1 MKIAFLD
8 RDGTINKD
16 YPDAE
21 WTQIEDPE
29 ILPGAIEG
37 MRELLAR
44 GYEIIIIT
52 NQYTIGEGYIS
63 LEQYQR
69 FTGKL
74 LQILEEN
81 SVRIL
86 DIFYC
91 PHARNANCDCCK
103 PRTGLIKQ
111 AIAKYP
117 HINLSESFMCGDS
130 VNDLECAKQMG
141 LPFYGIGIGESQV
154 ENLVDLCKVLEIGY

>member
-44 GYEIIIIT
+44 GYEIIVIT
-52 NQYTIGEGYIS
+52 NQYTIGEGLIS
-63 LEQYQR
+63 LECAQMY
-69 FTGKL
+69 
-74 LQILEEN
+74 
-81 SVRIL
+81 
-86 DIFYC
+86 
-91 PHARNANCDCCK
+91 
-103 PRTGLIKQ
+103 
-111 AIAKYP
+111 
-117 HINLSESFMCGDS
+117 SFF
-130 VNDLECAKQMG
+130 L
-141 LPFYGIGIGESQV
+141 
-154 ENLVDLCKVLEIGY
+154 